1 MTRFLFLLCLVVA
14 AAVGCVAMGHVVAPL
29 LPEWPPVNLAIAPF
43 IIPAITSIASLLGG
57 IFGNKKRTQPSSTVP
72 TLDPAFGGLQGLLM
86 KQIMARLTN
95 PSKLPTG
102 YEAGAISGINNTYG
116 LAQQSLDNRLTA
128 RGLGTSPIA
137 GAGETNMQ
145 LGRAGEIS
153 RMQAGL
159 PLIERQLQDQDLVSA
174 QRLLGL
180 GRGQTTTQTTP
191 SNMVAGGLGS
201 LSSMLAFLYG
211 NGAFGGGTAA
221 GNPLAAAP
229 LPGGNVQWKL
239 PTAPGSTWP
248 W

>member
-1 MTRFLFLLCLVVA
+1 MTRYLMLAVVVVL
-14 AAVGCVAMGHVVAPL
+14 AVGCVALGQTVSGAPWDL
-29 LPEWPPVNLAIAPF
+29 QPVQQALAPF
-43 IIPAITSIASLLGG
+43 VIPAIAGIASLLGG
-57 IFGNKKRTQPSSTVP
+57 IFGNKKKTQTSSTVQ
-72 TLDPAFGGLQGLLM
+72 TLDPAFQGIQGLLM

-116 LAQQSLDNRLTA
+116 LAQQSLDNRMTA

-159 PLIERQLQDQDLVSA
+159 PLIERQLQDQDLAAA
-174 QRLLGL
+174 QALLGL
-180 GRGQTTTQTTP
+180 GRGQTTTQTMP
-191 SNMVAGGLGS
+191 GNMLGGGAQS

-211 NGAFGGGTAA
+211 SGAFGAK
-221 GNPLAAAP
+221 PAAATGP
-229 LPGGNVQWKL
+229 W
-239 PTAPGSTWP
+239 GSTYAPRQTGGWG
-248 W
+248 